1 MKTTDIR
8 KMKSKQGKRKMKLKF
23 YKIRPDAKLPERAH
37 SADAGMDIFY
47 CPNGD
52 SIGKL
57 YNTKDFWIPQGVS
70 RLLPTGIKVE
80 VPKGHMLEVKNKSGI
95 ASKKQLLIGACV
107 VDPGY
112 DGEIYINL
120 HNVGTKTQV
129 IKPGEKIAQIVLVPV
144 VYCEPEEVLKDN
156 LNMDSVRGEGGFG
169 STGRW

>member
-1 MKTTDIR
+1 VNLR
-8 KMKSKQGKRKMKLKF
+8 F
-23 YKIRPDAKLPERAH
+23 YKIRPDAKPPERAH
-37 SADAGMDIFY
+37 PTDAGMDIFY
-47 CPNGD
+47 CSNGNN
-52 SIGKL
+52 IGKL

-107 VDPGY
+107 IDPGY

-129 IKPGEKIAQIVLVPV
+129 IKPGEKIAQVILVPV
-144 VYCEPEEVLKDN
+144 VYCEPEEVLEDT
-156 LNMDSVRGEGGFG
+156 LNMDSERGEGAFG